1 MFKLHVVQAQFGDS
15 LILEFGAGAK
25 RRFILIDG
33 GPPDTFD
40 DDLGAA
46 LKKIVQ
52 SGKLDVVI
60 LSHIDNDH
68 IVGLLD
74 LLATLEEDQANGRL
88 PRVAV
93 AGLWHNSFQKSLDP
107 DGEITQR
114 LQTLMTMAGAAS
126 AAMPLSAD
134 AFFGVKEGNRLR
146 ILAKK
151 LGLPV
156 NKGFQNDLVTLET
169 AAQPIEFG
177 PLSLR
182 IVGPN
187 QANLDALRVEWLKWL
202 ARTEQ
207 QMASDAT
214 TMANADKSVPN
225 LSSIVL
231 LAECDG
237 KTILLTGDAR
247 GDHILDGLA
256 RANLLTSGKLH
267 VDVLK
272 VAHHGSDRNATAKF
286 FKTVTA
292 DKYVISA
299 NGKYGNPD
307 FDTLKWIVETAHSAG
322 RQIEIVVTN
331 ATPSTNRL
339 KQSHKPADYDYRL
352 TVKPKPDHSIAV
364 QLS

>member
-1 MFKLHVVQAQFGDS
+1 MFKLHAVQAQFGDC
-15 LILEFGAGAK
+15 LILEFGTAAN

-33 GPPDTFD
+33 GPPNTFVN
-40 DDLGAA
+40 DLDAA
-46 LKKIVQ
+46 LQSIVQ
-52 SGKLDVVI
+52 SGMLDVVI

-74 LLATLEEDQANGRL
+74 LLAALEEDLANGR
-88 PRVAV
+88 PSHIVIG
-93 AGLWHNSFQKSLDP
+93 GLWHNSFQKSIDP

-114 LQTLMTMAGAAS
+114 LQTLMTMAGS
-126 AAMPLSAD
+126 ANVAMPFAAD

-151 LGLPV
+151 LKLRV
-156 NKGFQNDLVTLET
+156 NQGFTNDLVMLET
-169 AAQPIEFG
+169 ATQSIKFG
-177 PLSLR
+177 AFTLR
-182 IVGPN
+182 VVGPN

-202 ARTEQ
+202 AKTER
-207 QMASDAT
+207 QMASDPS
-214 TMANADKSVPN
+214 TMANSDKSVPN

-247 GDHILDGLA
+247 SDHILAGLEQA
-256 RANLLTSGKLH
+256 GLLTNGKLH
-267 VDVLK
+267 VDILK
-272 VAHHGSDRNATAKF
+272 VAHHGSNRNATAKF

-292 DKYVISA
+292 DTYAISA
-299 NGKYGNPD
+299 NGKHDNPD
-307 FDTLKWIVETAHSAG
+307 YDTLKWIVEAAHGAR

-331 ATPSTNRL
+331 ATPSTKAL
-339 KQSHKPADYDYRL
+339 KQSHKPADFGYQL
-352 TVKPKPDHSIAV
+352 TMKPKRDHSIGV